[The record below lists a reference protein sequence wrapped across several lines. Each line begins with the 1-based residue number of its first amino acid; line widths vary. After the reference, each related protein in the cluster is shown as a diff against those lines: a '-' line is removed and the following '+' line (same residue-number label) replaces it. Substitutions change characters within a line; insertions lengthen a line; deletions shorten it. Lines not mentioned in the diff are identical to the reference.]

1 MAVPHSFSRREFLKL
16 AGIGAVGVTSSAILP
31 DLPFVGK
38 VLAQSDALPD
48 LEVRLR
54 AVESAVSILPGNPTT
69 VWTYQGEVLQGDSA
83 SLQVIPESYL
93 GPIFRVRQG
102 QHIRI
107 HFVNDLPEASIIHWH
122 GLLLPEAMDA
132 HPRFAIASGETYTY
146 DFQVVNRAGTYWYH
160 PHPHESTATQVYNGL
175 AGLFIVS
182 DDEESAL
189 GLPDGAYDVS
199 LVFQDRSFDADNQ
212 LVYITGGM
220 MTQTMTQ
227 MMGFL
232 GDRILVNGKPEMV
245 FDVDTRAYRL
255 RLLNGSNFRVL
266 KLGWEDGTPLTVI
279 GNDGGLLES
288 PIERPYVTLSPGERV
303 ELWADFSGRA
313 VGSQLLLK
321 SLPFS
326 GIEMGGP
333 MMGGMEMPETTT
345 LPHGE
350 EVTVL
355 RVNIAQEAAQVVT
368 LPERLSTIERYT
380 LSDAVN
386 AGIPRTF
393 EIAMINEVWSLNGRT
408 FEMEAAADDEIVQA
422 NTLEVWE
429 FVNVVNE
436 DQMGGMGTMSGHN
449 MGGMS
454 SGDVMTEDQMAH
466 PMHIH
471 GVQFQVLERIV
482 DDAFREGWES
492 VREGYIDEGW
502 KDTILLMPG
511 ERVKL
516 LMRFGSDPGLYV
528 FHCHNLEHED
538 LGLMRNYRIADNP
551 V

>member
-16 AGIGAVGVTSSAILP
+16 AGVGAVGVTSSAILP
-31 DLPFVGK
+31 GLPFVGR

-83 SLQVIPESYL
+83 SLQAIPESYL

-189 GLPDGAYDVS
+189 GLPDGAYDVP

-220 MTQTMTQ
+220 MTQAMTQ

-245 FDVDTRAYRL
+245 LDVDTRAYRL
-255 RLLNGSNFRVL
+255 RLLNGSNFRIL

-303 ELWADFSGRA
+303 ELWADFNGRA

-326 GIEMGGP
+326 GIEMGGS

-350 EVTVL
+350 EVAVL
-355 RVNIAQEAAQVVT
+355 RVTIAQEAAQVVP
-368 LPERLSTIERYT
+368 LPERLSTIERYA
-380 LSDAVN
+380 LSDAIN

-429 FVNVVNE
+429 FVNVINE

-449 MGGMS
+449 MGGVS

-471 GVQFQVLERIV
+471 GVQFQVLERTI

-492 VREGYIDEGW
+492 VREGYVDEGW
-502 KDTILLMPG
+502 KDTVLLMPG

-516 LMRFGSDPGLYV
+516 LMRFGSDLGLYV

-538 LGLMRNYRIADNP
+538 LGLMRNYCVVDNP